1 MNNSLL
7 ILRAASYAAERHKN
21 QKRKGATA
29 TPYINHPLKVAE
41 ILSVNGESENAD
53 LLIAALLHDVL
64 EDTVHSIEEMIEV
77 KAEIREHFGLGVL
90 SIVEEVTDDK
100 SLPKQTRK
108 LLQIEHAPHLSDN
121 AKKLK
126 LADKITNLTDIL
138 NDPPA
143 DWPQERKCEYFLWA
157 EKVVEGLCG
166 ANSEL
171 EIKANRLISAGK
183 QSFLAIIHTDKL

>member
-77 KAEIREHFGLGVL
+77 KAEIRGNYLAA
-90 SIVEEVTDDK
+90 
-100 SLPKQTRK
+100 
-108 LLQIEHAPHLSDN
+108 LQS
-121 AKKLK
+121 
-126 LADKITNLTDIL
+126 
-138 NDPPA
+138 
-143 DWPQERKCEYFLWA
+143 
-157 EKVVEGLCG
+157 
-166 ANSEL
+166 
-171 EIKANRLISAGK
+171 
-183 QSFLAIIHTDKL
+183 